1 MIRINYVYSLYSDC
15 SGWFNTHFEPSFSI
29 VADERQRNKMKA
41 VEDKLDK
48 AGVTPSGSTLSHGM
62 YVNKSN
68 GELVADQKPSA
79 VWYKRLI

>member
-1 MIRINYVYSLYSDC
+1 MYILYILIALV
-15 SGWFNTHFEPSFSI
+15 GLTLTLNQVFSI